1 MTMKIRIFIP
11 VFLLL
16 IPFAQAAEKH
26 PWANFKPGSYAKMKS
41 TTTVGANKT
50 VTEMPQTLISVDAKN
65 AVVETETKV
74 MGQSMKNRINIPLQ
88 ASAAPA
94 NAPAAKAP
102 VAVSETITVGGKAIA
117 CKCYEIESESNG
129 MKTTSRAC
137 SSETVPGGAVRVV
150 SKSSGAVKM
159 DSVSELVEFSAK

>member
-1 MTMKIRIFIP
+1 MITRFLIP
-11 VFLLL
+11 ATLLL
-16 IPFAQAAEKH
+16 LPLAQAAEKH
-26 PWANFKPGSYAKMKS
+26 PWAGFKPGSYAKMKS

-50 VTEMPQTLISVDAKN
+50 VTEMTQTLISLDAKN

-74 MGQSMKNRINIPLQ
+74 MGQSMKNRMNIPIQ
-88 ASAAPA
+88 AASTPA
-94 NAPAAKAP
+94 NATAAKAP
-102 VAVSETITVGGKAIA
+102 VAVNETITVGGKAIA
-117 CKCYEIESESNG
+117 CKCYEMESNANG

-137 SSETVPGGAVRVV
+137 SSDTVPGGAVRVM

>member
-1 MTMKIRIFIP
+1 MKSSILISA
-11 VFLLL
+11 FLLM

-26 PWANFKPGSYAKMKS
+26 PWASFKPGSYAKMKS

-50 VTEMPQTLISVDAKN
+50 VTEMTQTLISLDAKT

-88 ASAAPA
+88 AAASPT

-102 VAVSETITVGGKAIA
+102 VALNETITVGGKAIA
-117 CKCYEIESESNG
+117 CKCYEMESDANG

-137 SSETVPGGAVRVV
+137 SSEIVPGGAVRVV

-159 DSVSELVEFSAK
+159 DSISELIEFSAK